1 MSFIPY
7 YSFAAF
13 IITRNRPDTLI
24 STISTVLS
32 QTLPP
37 ECILIVDNSDC
48 DDTRK
53 RILTLNNEKLLYHS
67 VGYNAGPA
75 GGAYWGLKL
84 LFEKGYDW
92 VIWID
97 DDDPPKFED
106 VFEKMFQIVDDNE
119 SPVLGMVGSVGERFD
134 FQKAKILRLNDHE
147 LTGYLDVD
155 NISGNMFPLVSK
167 RVFEKG
173 ILPSK
178 DFFFGFEDL
187 GFSLAVKRGGFRIMI
202 SGELH
207 YEHRKLANRFNL
219 KKKQHHQRSPDSLW
233 REYYSVRSI
242 TYILLHQEKKK
253 LAAFISVFRN
263 LCKSVLVFRYGFIYG
278 NVVSIMIIR
287 GLFDGIIGRLGMRIT
302 PLNKPLAS

>member
-178 DFFFGFEDL
+178 EFFFGFEDL
-187 GFSLAVKRGGFRIMI
+187 GFSLAVKGVG
-202 SGELH
+202 S
-207 YEHRKLANRFNL
+207 
-219 KKKQHHQRSPDSLW
+219 
-233 REYYSVRSI
+233 EY
-242 TYILLHQEKKK
+242 
-253 LAAFISVFRN
+253 
-263 LCKSVLVFRYGFIYG
+263 
-278 NVVSIMIIR
+278 
-287 GLFDGIIGRLGMRIT
+287 
-302 PLNKPLAS
+302 